1 MTTTL
6 RPSAP
11 ERRFADGSRSRTYDI
26 CVNSR
31 PVGGVR
37 LRTEV
42 EPGAPPVGRIDRLEV
57 APADRR
63 RGRATVA
70 VLAAEEILRTWDC
83 SRAWLAVPAT
93 AEPAVSL
100 AAALGY
106 RPAVAHLDKHLTT
119 APELPPGTS
128 HRPLTDE
135 EVERWRADTAERFVA
150 ECVAEGM
157 DREFAEARSR
167 RDLAAPPPGGDV
179 VATRVLWALEH
190 RGERVGTLWLSP
202 GSPGVEDGFV
212 HSVAV
217 DEPYRGRGHGRT
229 LMLLAERE
237 CLAGGVDRLAL
248 NVFES
253 NTVARRLYASL
264 GYRATVLHY
273 GKRLW

>member
-42 EPGAPPVGRIDRLEV
+42 EPGVPPVGRIDRLEV

-70 VLAAEEILRTWDC
+70 ALAAEEILRSWGC
-83 SRAWLAVPAT
+83 SRIWLAVPAT
-93 AEPAVSL
+93 AEAAINL

-106 RPAVAHLDKHLTT
+106 RQTVAHLDKHLTT
-119 APELPPGTS
+119 VPELPSDAT
-128 HRPLTDE
+128 HRPLTGE
-135 EVERWRADTAERFVA
+135 ELEQWRTATADRFVT
-150 ECVAEGM
+150 ECLAEGM
-157 DREFAEARSR
+157 DRQFAEARSR
-167 RDLAAPPPGGDV
+167 HDLADLPPSGDR
-179 VATRVLWALEH
+179 AANRVLWALEH

-202 GSPGVEDGFV
+202 GRPGLENGFV

-217 DEPYRGRGHGRT
+217 DEPHRGQGHGRT

-237 CLAGGVDRLAL
+237 CLAGGTDRLAL
-248 NVFES
+248 NVFRS
-253 NTVARRLYASL
+253 NTVARRLYDSL
-264 GYRATVLHY
+264 GYRATVLHH
-273 GKRLW
+273 GKRLL